1 MRFSACVEGPLIDV
15 VAAELIENGKNLTRE
30 AFLLVCFSRYLL
42 GVDDLAK
49 SLEVNEPQFNDD
61 DWRML
66 RSNNPTGLLRT
77 TPFRSL
83 DLEGCRPFR
92 EQYLELRHKL
102 ASEGCSAALDT
113 ILV

>member
-1 MRFSACVEGPLIDV
+1 MLA
-15 VAAELIENGKNLTRE
+15 
-30 AFLLVCFSRYLL
+30 CFSRYLL

-49 SLEVNEPQFNDD
+49 SFEVNEPQFNED

-66 RSNNPTGLLRT
+66 RSNNPTGLLGT

-83 DLEGCRPFR
+83 DLEGCGLFR
-92 EQYLELRHKL
+92 EQYLELSHKL
-102 ASEGCSAALDT
+102 TSDGCNAALDA